1 MFVIHKVYKMRTGN
15 RKVKFIIGAGI
26 VLFAVIQF
34 YSRSEVNEYTG
45 KKQHISLTSEQ
56 EIAIG
61 LQSAPQMTQQYGG
74 LYPEQK
80 YQQFV
85 DEVGEKLV
93 RNSIA
98 KQTPYQFEFHLLK
111 DAQTI
116 NAFAL
121 PGGQIFITYARKRLF
136 FP

>member
-61 LQSAPQMTQQYGG
+61 LQSAPQMAQQHGG
-74 LYPEQK
+74 LYPDQK
-80 YQQFV
+80 YQEFV
-85 DEVGEKLV
+85 VNLQS
-93 RNSIA
+93 N
-98 KQTPYQFEFHLLK
+98 
-111 DAQTI
+111 
-116 NAFAL
+116 
-121 PGGQIFITYARKRLF
+121 
-136 FP
+136 